1 MAHGVT
7 EATEV
12 MQCHGGADG
21 TKTDGGVAYSFLIT
35 LEVNTLN
42 RKCLIELANNLR
54 CSMHQQCLRD
64 FHSFVFNKSLYSP
77 FLCVTFR
84 QRSKLRAVNLITPNY

>member
-7 EATEV
+7 EATKV
-12 MQCHGGADG
+12 TQCHGDADG
-21 TKTDGGVAYSFLIT
+21 TKNDGGVAYSFLIT
-35 LEVNTLN
+35 LDVNTLN
-42 RKCLIELANNLR
+42 RKCLIEQSNNLR
-54 CSMHQQCLRD
+54 RSIHQQCLRD
-64 FHSFVFNKSLYSP
+64 FHSFVFNNSLHTP